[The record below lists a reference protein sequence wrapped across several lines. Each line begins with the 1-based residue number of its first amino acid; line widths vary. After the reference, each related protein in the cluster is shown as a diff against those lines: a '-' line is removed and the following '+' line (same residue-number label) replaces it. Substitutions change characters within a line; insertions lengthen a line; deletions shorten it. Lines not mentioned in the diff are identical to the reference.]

1 MAVNIFKNVTANL
14 TTSGDALYTSPLG
27 YTGIIL
33 LAQISNLTANTISAS
48 VFVQTD
54 SSLTSLATGFQIPAN
69 DAGVVIGGKLVLEAG
84 QQLFASA
91 SANSAAQITLSI
103 LESQN

>member
-1 MAVNIFKNVTANL
+1 MAINIFKNVTANL

-48 VFVQTD
+48 VFVQKD
-54 SSLTSLATGFQIPAN
+54 GSLTSLATGFQIPAN
-69 DAGVVIGGKLVLEAG
+69 DAVGIIGGKLVLEVG
-84 QQLFASA
+84 QTLFVSA